1 MGNPSSPLFVVL
13 GLATG
18 CGGEIETPPTAGAS
32 SAVEPVEA
40 TNLFHAAQLG
50 DLTALQQYLGQRQS
64 VTNRHAENGQTAL
77 HYAAWGGQTSTIVWL
92 IRQKAD
98 INALDGKGISP
109 LAWAVMAGKSKA
121 VKMLIERGA
130 KVNRKNADG
139 GTPLHAAAMRGRRVE
154 IDRDLSVHHPP
165 EVR

>member
-1 MGNPSSPLFVVL
+1 MGNPSSPLLVVL

-98 INALDGKGISP
+98 INALDN
-109 LAWAVMAGKSKA
+109 AGKSPLDFAWMPKGEA
-121 VKMLIERGA
+121 ARKMLADAGA
-130 KVNRKNADG
+130 KPGSELRPPEPPPSKPGAKAGAQEKNAAK
-139 GTPLHAAAMRGRRVE
+139 P
-154 IDRDLSVHHPP
+154 
-165 EVR
+165 